1 MSSTLIWVSKVKLL
15 QKLKMKN
22 IGFIGIG
29 LMGFPMAKN
38 LLKSGYNLKAYN
50 RSQDKADRLKEFGA
64 EISLSIKDVVTN
76 SDTIITMLTDDT
88 AVEKVMGSDDFI
100 SNIKEGATVIDMSS
114 VNPVITKK
122 YAEILKQK
130 NINYLDAPVSGGT
143 IGAEEASLAI
153 MVGGD
158 EETFKNCYELLKKM
172 GNPTLVGP
180 VSSGQISKLANQ
192 IIVGV
197 TIGAVAEAVTLC
209 EKSGTNPNKMIEALS
224 GGWADS
230 KILQTHGKRMIDKD
244 FTPKGKTTTQLK
256 DMTNIINAGKAVE
269 THLPISSL
277 VKEMYKD
284 LVTDGHGN
292 TDHSS
297 LYNAI
302 EKINKK

>member
-50 RSQDKADRLKEFGA
+50 RSQDKSDRLKEFGA
-64 EISLSIKDVVTN
+64 EISASIKEVVTN
-76 SDTIITMLTDDT
+76 SDVIITMLTDDS
-88 AVEKVMGSDDFI
+88 AVEKVMGSNEFI

-122 YAEILKQK
+122 YAKILKEK

-143 IGAEEASLAI
+143 IGAGEASLAI

-158 EETFKNCYELLKKM
+158 EETFKECYDLLKIL

-209 EKSGTNPNKMIEALS
+209 EKSGTNPSKMIEALS

-230 KILQTHGKRMIDKD
+230 KILQTHGKRMINKD

-277 VKEMYKD
+277 IKEMYKD

>member
-1 MSSTLIWVSKVKLL
+1 MLNTLIWVSKVKLI

-29 LMGFPMAKN
+29 LMGYPMAKN

-64 EISLSIKDVVTN
+64 EISVSIKDVVKN
-76 SDTIITMLTDDT
+76 SDVIITMLTDDN
-88 AVEKVMGSDDFI
+88 AVEKVMGSDEFI

-114 VNPVITKK
+114 VNPVLTIKYSKK
-122 YAEILKQK
+122 LKEK
-130 NINYLDAPVSGGT
+130 KINYLDAPVSGGT
-143 IGAEEASLAI
+143 IGAEDAALAI
-153 MVGGD
+153 MVGG
-158 EETFKNCYELLKKM
+158 EEKIFNKCFDLLKIL

-256 DMTNIINAGKAVE
+256 DMTNIINAGKAAE

-277 VKEMYKD
+277 IKEMYKD
-284 LVTDGHGN
+284 LVADGHGN

>member
-1 MSSTLIWVSKVKLL
+1 
-15 QKLKMKN
+15 MKS

-50 RSQDKADRLKEFGA
+50 KSQDKADRLKEFGA
-64 EISLSIKDVVTN
+64 EISVSIKDVVAN
-76 SDTIITMLTDDT
+76 SDIIITMLTDDN
-88 AVEKVMGSDDFI
+88 AVEKVMGSDEFI

-114 VNPVITKK
+114 VNPVLTIKYSKRLKEKK
-122 YAEILKQK
+122 
-130 NINYLDAPVSGGT
+130 INYLDAPVSGGT
-143 IGAEEASLAI
+143 VGADEATLAI
-153 MVGGD
+153 MIGGD

-197 TIGAVAEAVTLC
+197 TIGAVAEAITLC

-230 KILQTHGKRMIDKD
+230 KILQTHGKRMISKD

-256 DMTNIINAGKAVE
+256 DMTNIVNAGKAVE

>member
-1 MSSTLIWVSKVKLL
+1 M
-15 QKLKMKN
+15 N

-29 LMGFPMAKN
+29 LMGFPMSKN
-38 LLKSGYNLKAYN
+38 LIKSGYNLKAYN

-64 EISLSIKDVVTN
+64 EISLSIKEVVTN
-76 SDTIITMLTDDT
+76 VDVVITMLTDDA
-88 AVEKVMGSDDFI
+88 AVEKVMSSDEFI
-100 SNIKEGATVIDMSS
+100 SNIKKGATVIDMSS

-122 YAEILKQK
+122 YADILKEK

-158 EETFKNCYELLKKM
+158 EKTFKKCYDLLKIL

-209 EKSGTNPNKMIEALS
+209 EKSGTNPSKMIEALS

-230 KILQTHGKRMIDKD
+230 KILQTHGKRMINKD
-244 FTPKGKTTTQLK
+244 FSPKGKTTTQLK

-277 VKEMYKD
+277 IKEMYKD

-302 EKINKK
+302 KKINKK

>member
-1 MSSTLIWVSKVKLL
+1 
-15 QKLKMKN
+15 
-22 IGFIGIG
+22 
-29 LMGFPMAKN
+29 MGFPMAKN
-38 LLKSGYNLKAYN
+38 LIKSGYNLKAYN

-130 NINYLDAPVSGGT
+130 KINYLDAPVSGGT

-158 EETFKNCYELLKKM
+158 KETFKNAMSCKKM
-172 GNPTLVGP
+172 STHISRSRV
-180 VSSGQISKLANQ
+180 SGQISKLANQ

-284 LVTDGHGN
+284 LVADGHGN

>member
-1 MSSTLIWVSKVKLL
+1 
-15 QKLKMKN
+15 MKS

-38 LLKSGYNLKAYN
+38 LLKSEYNLKAYN

-64 EISLSIKDVVTN
+64 EISVSIKDVVTN
-76 SDTIITMLTDDT
+76 SDIIITMLTDDN
-88 AVEKVMGSDDFI
+88 AVEKVMDSDEFI
-100 SNIKEGATVIDMSS
+100 SNIKEGATVVDMSS
-114 VNPVITKK
+114 VNPVLTIKYSKK
-122 YAEILKQK
+122 FKEKK
-130 NINYLDAPVSGGT
+130 INYLDAPVSGGT
-143 IGAEEASLAI
+143 IGAEEATLAI

-158 EETFKNCYELLKKM
+158 EETFRNCYELLKIM

-180 VSSGQISKLANQ
+180 ISSGQISKLANQ

-197 TIGAVAEAVTLC
+197 TIGAVAEAITLC
-209 EKSGTNPNKMIEALS
+209 EKSGTNPSKMIEALS

-230 KILQTHGKRMIDKD
+230 KILQTHGKRMINKD

-256 DMTNIINAGKAVE
+256 DMTNIINAGKAIK